1 MKRIEYMRFTKM
13 HGLGND
19 YIYFDLVSHPISFV
33 DWQALA
39 VRLSNRHTGIGG
51 DGIVLIVPP
60 TNEACDFRMRIF
72 NADGSEAE
80 MCGNASRCIGKY
92 VYERGLTSKTI
103 VALETGAGVKTLH
116 LQVHDG
122 VVESVC
128 VEMGKAVVEQGAR
141 NQEQRL
147 DSSLDEG
154 FSVDE
159 GLRIKDKR
167 LNSSDSES
175 AAWRPHLHETS
186 ETKVISPCSLFL
198 APSSIVDMGN
208 PHAVVMVEGA
218 ITDKMVWQ
226 AGPRIEK
233 DRRFPN
239 GTNVEFVRVENRQ
252 ELTMRVW
259 ERGSGETMACGT
271 GACAAAVAAH
281 AQGLTDNEVT
291 VHLLGGDLHISID
304 KDWHVQMTGG
314 ATIVFD
320 GEVRVES

>member
-1 MKRIEYMRFTKM
+1 MRFTKM

-51 DGIVLIVPP
+51 DGIVLIMPP

-103 VALETGAGVKTLH
+103 VALETGAEVKTLH
-116 LQVHDG
+116 LQVRDG

-128 VEMGKAVVEQGAR
+128 VEMGKAVI
-141 NQEQRL
+141 
-147 DSSLDEG
+147 
-154 FSVDE
+154 DE
-159 GLRIKDKR
+159 GLRIKDER
-167 LNSSDSES
+167 LNSADSEF
-175 AAWRPHLHETS
+175 S
-186 ETKVISPCSLFL
+186 ETKVIN
-198 APSSIVDMGN
+198 PSSFILPPLSIVDMGN

-218 ITDKMVWQ
+218 IMDEMVWQ

-304 KDWHVQMTGG
+304 KDWHVRMTGG

-320 GEVRVES
+320 GELRVES

>member
-1 MKRIEYMRFTKM
+1 MQFTKM

-19 YIYFDLVSHPISFV
+19 YIYFDLVSHPISSV

-51 DGIVLIVPP
+51 DGIVLIMPP
-60 TNEACDFRMRIF
+60 TNETCDFRMRIF

-92 VYERGLTSKTI
+92 VYERGLTNKTI

-116 LQVHDG
+116 LKVRDG

-128 VEMGKAVVEQGAR
+128 VEMGKAVVESP
-141 NQEQRL
+141 
-147 DSSLDEG
+147 SSFILPP
-154 FSVDE
+154 
-159 GLRIKDKR
+159 L
-167 LNSSDSES
+167 
-175 AAWRPHLHETS
+175 
-186 ETKVISPCSLFL
+186 
-198 APSSIVDMGN
+198 SIVDMGN

-218 ITDKMVWQ
+218 ITDEMVWQ
-226 AGPRIEK
+226 KGPRIEK
-233 DRRFPN
+233 DRRFPH

-271 GACAAAVAAH
+271 GACASAVAAY

-304 KDWHVQMTGG
+304 EDWNVQMTGG

-320 GEVRVES
+320 GEVES